1 MQATDKV
8 IQKNQNTAKK
18 IKNRIYNYKMAAK
31 KPISISQRTISNQ
44 KMGKLLSRRNFS
56 LKFGS

>member
-1 MQATDKV
+1 MLATDKV
-8 IQKNQNTAKK
+8 MQKNENIAKK

-31 KPISISQRTISNQ
+31 KPFLSRDIKFPT
-44 KMGKLLSRRNFS
+44 KMGKPLSRRNFS